1 MTGYVGDVWEL
12 LKGDMN
18 FTYSVV
24 TPADGL
30 FGALEDGEW
39 TGLVGDLMAG
49 RAHVVV
55 AHLSLTYDRAQVVDY
70 SSVLIKFSYRI
81 FARPPAKSGYSWSSY
96 TRPFSMGVWLGV
108 ALTIVLLATIFFSI
122 SQWHLRQEVLKT
134 TAGEEKKVIS
144 LADPR
149 KVSRYRL
156 WKKDALMLVWAALTQ
171 QGWPDSPEANSLRIL
186 FWTIYM
192 VGLVVVAAYSATL
205 VSFLA
210 VADNGLPFESLAD
223 LKKLG
228 GYRLGILKGSVLEE
242 YFKSQSFRE
251 YWNALIEPYPDTR
264 STNYKD
270 LRSLAMWDSDFAY
283 VGSYEVQ
290 RLDPVGACTFQSA
303 RQHLLFNPGA
313 LGWPRGSSYVEIFDY
328 YIIRLRESGLLQKLA
343 RKWYPQPY
351 DCNDEPV
358 IPLGFQQV
366 VTAFVALGVGAT
378 LSMLFLSG
386 EKFLFHRSIDNNK
399 SQVCIQQH
407 VHEN

>member
-1 MTGYVGDVWEL
+1 MTGDQEGDGSFVTLSEVWSPGTDLPLKSEFVGIWTGDSEFRGKDTNDPWAIATDRLRLYPKTKYERRKDLSGVHFIITSINDTRAHKSYFDKELGREVMTGYVGDVWEL

-171 QGWPDSPEANSLRIL
+171 QGKELMNNGPAVPQSNSIL
-186 FWTIYM
+186 
-192 VGLVVVAAYSATL
+192 V
-205 VSFLA
+205 
-210 VADNGLPFESLAD
+210 
-223 LKKLG
+223 
-228 GYRLGILKGSVLEE
+228 
-242 YFKSQSFRE
+242 
-251 YWNALIEPYPDTR
+251 
-264 STNYKD
+264 
-270 LRSLAMWDSDFAY
+270 
-283 VGSYEVQ
+283 
-290 RLDPVGACTFQSA
+290 
-303 RQHLLFNPGA
+303 NP
-313 LGWPRGSSYVEIFDY
+313 
-328 YIIRLRESGLLQKLA
+328 
-343 RKWYPQPY
+343 
-351 DCNDEPV
+351 
-358 IPLGFQQV
+358 
-366 VTAFVALGVGAT
+366 
-378 LSMLFLSG
+378 
-386 EKFLFHRSIDNNK
+386 
-399 SQVCIQQH
+399 
-407 VHEN
+407 